1 MLTQWT
7 VDKSNR
13 ADQGNWQNGGKSFV
27 RVLLVEDEPEM
38 VAALRVALTRQDMI
52 VDHAPNLCEAE
63 AIAAASNYDAVVL
76 DRRLPDGDGLSLIAK
91 LRRSGNIVP
100 ILVLTAR
107 GDLAD
112 RVAGL
117 DHGADDYLAKPFAFE
132 ELLARL
138 RALLRRPAHVQFDI
152 VRAGRIAFDLV
163 HREASIAGKPLK
175 MPRRELLVL
184 EALLRRFGRMVQ
196 RSSLMEAVFGLDD
209 EVQPNA
215 LDTHISRLRRK
226 LTDADAGLTI
236 NGIRGVGYLLR
247 ETP

>member
-1 MLTQWT
+1 M
-7 VDKSNR
+7 R
-13 ADQGNWQNGGKSFV
+13 I
-27 RVLLVEDEPEM
+27 LLVEDQPEM
-38 VAALRVALTRQDMI
+38 VAALRAALTRHDML
-52 VDHAPNLCEAE
+52 VDHAQNLSEAE
-63 AIAAASNYDAVVL
+63 AIVADGNYDAVVL
-76 DRRLPDGDGLSLIAK
+76 DRQLPDGDGLSLIPK
-91 LRRSGNIVP
+91 LRASGNIVP
-100 ILVLTAR
+100 VLVLTAR

-117 DHGADDYLAKPFAFE
+117 DNGADDYLAKPFAFE

-138 RALLRRPAHVQFDI
+138 RALLRRPAGVQSDI
-152 VRAGRIAFDLV
+152 VRIGRISFDFI
-163 HREASIAGKPLK
+163 HREASIEGKPLE

-184 EALLRRFGRMVQ
+184 EALVRRMGRMVQ

-226 LTDADAGLTI
+226 LGDANAGVTI

-247 ETP
+247 DIP